1 MHSSSSRHGIRKI
14 ILVTIA
20 AVICLAW
27 ALGGYSR
34 GLSPVNNPAIMTK
47 GSSLVEKG
55 STTFADDTTSTLPLC
70 EREVLRQGRWV
81 KGEIPTAPYYP
92 LDEFGQVSNC
102 YGKGN
107 WSSRTPW
114 TTHFWRVPHH
124 AGCQFLEWNGTQFC
138 DMMQSQSIVIIGD
151 SLSFE
156 LYLPLVLMLG
166 GAGVRMNERLH
177 GNRTILHTGCS
188 GRIKIYYH
196 RDDTLE
202 KLPIVLKRTKPDVL
216 ILNRGAHYF
225 NDSIL
230 IPQIRHTIQ
239 LLETYQQQRQHENEC
254 RIFWRTT
261 APGHPLCSRYSE
273 PVNDIL
279 AMEALVANLSGYLWV
294 VGGEDFSWWK
304 FLEQNALILKE
315 FEASNLTYD
324 IIDGYDVMIRRP
336 DLHYLPNI
344 DCLHSCYPGKMDV
357 YPQLL
362 WHYLNMK
369 PRYTKATA
377 ASLL

>member
-1 MHSSSSRHGIRKI
+1 MHDSVHDSSSSHGIRRI
-14 ILVTIA
+14 ASATIA
-20 AVICLAW
+20 AAICLAW
-27 ALGGYSR
+27 ALQGCSQ
-34 GLSPVNNPAIMTK
+34 GLFPLVNPSIASKSGN
-47 GSSLVEKG
+47 LVGKR
-55 STTFADDTTSTLPLC
+55 TASTLPLC
-70 EREVLRQGRWV
+70 PRGVLRQGHWV
-81 KGEIPTAPYYP
+81 KAEIPTAPYYP
-92 LDEFGQVSNC
+92 LDEYGQVSHC

-114 TTHFWRVPHH
+114 TTHFWKVPNH
-124 AGCQFLEWNGTQFC
+124 AKCQFLEWNKTQFC
-138 DMMQSQSIVIIGD
+138 DMMESQSIVIIGD

-166 GAGVRMNERLH
+166 GADVRMKERLL

-188 GRIKIYYH
+188 GRVKIYYH

-202 KLPIVLKRTKPDVL
+202 KLPVVLERTNPDVL

-225 NDSIL
+225 NDSIVL
-230 IPQIRHTIQ
+230 PQIRHTIQ
-239 LLETYQQQRQHENEC
+239 HLESYQQQQRHEGNQC

-261 APGHPLCSRYSE
+261 APGHPLCSQYNE

-279 AMEALVANLSGYLWV
+279 AMEELVANLSGYIWF

-304 FLEQNALILKE
+304 FREQNELILKE

-324 IIDGYDVMIRRP
+324 VIDGYDLMIRRP

-362 WHYLNMK
+362 WHFLNMK
-369 PRYTKATA
+369 PKYTKANAT
-377 ASLL
+377 